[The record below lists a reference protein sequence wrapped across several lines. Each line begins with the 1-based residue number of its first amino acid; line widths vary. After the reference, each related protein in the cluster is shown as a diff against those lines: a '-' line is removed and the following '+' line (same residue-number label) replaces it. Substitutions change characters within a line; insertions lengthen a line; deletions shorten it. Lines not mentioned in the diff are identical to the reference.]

1 MHNQLLNSLKAIVP
15 LSHEEQDEF
24 LKIIE
29 IRSIKK
35 KNFALKEL
43 EFCDRIFYVH
53 SGALRIFYHI
63 NELEKTSSFCF
74 ENCWFTDFQSYLTGK
89 RTLVNLQAL
98 EETTIITFKKSD
110 IEKLYLKY
118 HSIERI
124 GRILVEQAF
133 VKFIE
138 ESLMVNSESP
148 ESRYIK
154 LIEQRPEL
162 FQRIP
167 QQHIASFLNIQP
179 ESLSRIRKRIS
190 FK

>member
-1 MHNQLLNSLKAIVP
+1 MLNQLLNSLNAIVS
-15 LSHEEQDEF
+15 LTEEEQKAF
-24 LKIIE
+24 LDIIE
-29 IRSIKK
+29 ISQVKK

-53 SGALRIFYHI
+53 SGALRIFYNF

-74 ENCWFTDFQSYLTGK
+74 ENSWFTDFQSYLTGK
-89 RTLVNLQAL
+89 KTLVNLQAL
-98 EETTIITFKKSD
+98 EETTIINFKKSD

-118 HSIERI
+118 HNIERI

-148 ESRYIK
+148 ESRYLK

-167 QQHIASFLNIQP
+167 QQYLASFLNIQP